1 MNNEKWFSGLND
13 MVFKTILTNKKNNPL
28 LKQFLEKALNMK
40 IDNIKVLSQDIPKG
54 NVSEK
59 GKIADILVDTGD
71 VICNIEVN
79 TSYYTALHRRNLTY
93 ITSKYNEEVKASK
106 NYTKMSLFIQINLTK
121 GLGDTRDSLEEYRI
135 VSKNNHLFVDNL
147 IILEF
152 NIDKI
157 MKDWYNGDRSFG
169 FIAVFAASKE
179 ELDSMKGDE
188 FMEKVK
194 DEITTLNKD
203 RRFTQF
209 LSEEE
214 DREILNNSLYS
225 EGEEAGFMK
234 GEEVGEKRG
243 LEIGEKEK
251 SIEIAKN
258 MLNMNLDI
266 ETISKATGLSE
277 KKISNLM

>member
-1 MNNEKWFSGLND
+1 
-13 MVFKTILTNKKNNPL
+13 
-28 LKQFLEKALNMK
+28 
-40 IDNIKVLSQDIPKG
+40 
-54 NVSEK
+54 
-59 GKIADILVDTGD
+59 
-71 VICNIEVN
+71 
-79 TSYYTALHRRNLTY
+79 
-93 ITSKYNEEVKASK
+93 
-106 NYTKMSLFIQINLTK
+106 
-121 GLGDTRDSLEEYRI
+121 
-135 VSKNNHLFVDNL
+135 
-147 IILEF
+147 
-152 NIDKI
+152 
-157 MKDWYNGDRSFG
+157 
-169 FIAVFAASKE
+169 
-179 ELDSMKGDE
+179 MKGDE

-277 KKISNLM
+277 KKIINLM